1 MHCWMLI
8 FYRFLNVI
16 QSNVSVARSA
26 SEHDSILDFFFP
38 NFALVL
44 RDFNLT
50 SDTSYDEHLEQ
61 LLVYK
66 TGKSDSVKEYNEP
79 RRLIKRYFKK
89 RKCIALPIQC
99 TKPEKLK
106 SMPDNEID
114 QEFLQRVN
122 DLHKYLC
129 DCSPLKLKSGKPI
142 NGRNFFQECFEN
154 QLKRFKSIVERD
166 SLERCRRSLEKL
178 DKKIQLKI
186 REKKYAHV
194 DGYSEYIADI
204 NTLTDEFTKQELY
217 LGSKTRA
224 ALQGYMDGKVEEQ
237 LVYKMVKEKNE
248 HQLHRLSSGSV
259 VLPMEFADVTKGEQS
274 SKKKA
279 LESFKKDEKDGLMSL
294 GSEIIENLEMKLQEM
309 EQAKT
314 ELSEDDTYYK
324 QLVAEFDA
332 WNNIYKQAKLTKGP
346 TIPKPIPKPKP
357 VMPIMQGNGEQRNTP
372 KGKEQKPPKCP
383 IL

>member
-1 MHCWMLI
+1 
-8 FYRFLNVI
+8 
-16 QSNVSVARSA
+16 
-26 SEHDSILDFFFP
+26 
-38 NFALVL
+38 
-44 RDFNLT
+44 
-50 SDTSYDEHLEQ
+50 
-61 LLVYK
+61 
-66 TGKSDSVKEYNEP
+66 
-79 RRLIKRYFKK
+79 
-89 RKCIALPIQC
+89 
-99 TKPEKLK
+99 
-106 SMPDNEID
+106 MPDNEID

-142 NGRNFFQECFEN
+142 NGRMLKTIIISYMNYVKENTAPCLQDAMKLMADKENQFAVRKASECYQEEMKKRINKHIPNESGLERYHNDCMDIAVNKLKELVVVDDSDLFHRKASECFEN

-204 NTLTDEFTKQELY
+204 NTLTGEFTKQELY

-248 HQLHRLSSGSV
+248 HQLHRFSSGSV

-279 LESFKKDEKDGLMSL
+279 LESFKKNEKDGLMSL

-332 WNNIYKQAKLTKGP
+332 WNNIYKQENSRR
-346 TIPKPIPKPKP
+346 
-357 VMPIMQGNGEQRNTP
+357 VRRFRSQSQSQNRS
-372 KGKEQKPPKCP
+372 
-383 IL
+383 